1 MFSIFAIILSGVLVG
16 YLTRT
21 RTYIKQVS
29 SIINVIIVLLLFFLG
44 IAVGTNKQIIESFA
58 SIGLQAFA
66 IAFATTLG
74 SVLCAWFVYSRF
86 FKQHTHKS

>member
-16 YLTRT
+16 YLTRR

-44 IAVGTNKQIIESFA
+44 IAVGTNKQIIENFA

-74 SVLCAWFVYSRF
+74 SVLCAWFVYNRF
-86 FKQHTHKS
+86 FKQTNDKS